1 MPNQG
6 PNDHKLELPKPG
18 SSAALT
24 VKLSPALPALVV
36 PGG

>member
-18 SSAALT
+18 PSPALT
-24 VKLSPALPALVV
+24 VKQSPALPALVV

>member
-18 SSAALT
+18 PSAALT
-24 VKLSPALPALVV
+24 VNPSPSPPVLLV